1 MPGSRQAPDR
11 SAQRARTRRAIVEVA
26 TDLVRKG
33 QQPSVTDAAAAA
45 GVHRATAYRYFPT
58 TQSLLAEV
66 AIEIVTPDFD
76 QTFAEGHFTGVDSSD
91 AVALMDAGVRTLAEL
106 MFNEEAAFRSIVR
119 ATVDRWFAEREHR
132 EVDPDVVR
140 QTHRFEWI
148 DHALAPLEDSL
159 STDLFRRLRF
169 ALTLIM
175 GAEALIVTRDVCR
188 LQADEATQVMR
199 WAATTLIQGALAT

>member
-1 MPGSRQAPDR
+1 M
-11 SAQRARTRRAIVEVA
+11 EVA

-76 QTFAEGHFTGVDSSD
+76 RTFAEGHFTGVDSSD
-91 AVALMDAGVRTLAEL
+91 AVALMDAGIRTLAEL
-106 MFNEEAAFRSIVR
+106 MFNEEAAFRNIVR
-119 ATVDRWFAEREHR
+119 VTVDRWFAEREHR

-148 DHALAPLEDSL
+148 DHALAPIEDSL

-169 ALTLIM
+169 ALALIM